1 MGLPGG
7 GLAGLVA
14 VGGDFA
20 AGAEQGV
27 WHALA
32 AGGVVAEAQLGLRAG
47 VGLKRRRDRRGWRQR
62 RRGAQSRRERRQFRS
77 PRNLRSSPAAREL
90 VELGLEKV
98 EEVRAH
104 RGTHV
109 AGDGVV
115 ELEPVHALLLVHA
128 EHAAQGVGLVGDV
141 LEVVVEEE
149 LVADLEGVGE
159 EEVHV
164 AVLFRR
170 AHHGHAE
177 FAVGVDVEGDVLETL
192 HDLLVLC
199 PALWRAV
206 VAAESV
212 AEGEHVAGG
221 RGPRVAA
228 GEVPEVEDAGR
239 READLAELVDPELQ
253 PAELR
258 AAAAAQVEREAGGR
272 ALYMVILLMI
282 YTD

>member
-1 MGLPGG
+1 VCVLLNGGGRALAFVGLPRG
-7 GLAGLVA
+7 GLTVAGA

-20 AGAEQGV
+20 AGADQGV
-27 WHALA
+27 RHALA

-47 VGLKRRRDRRGWRQR
+47 VGLHCSRDRWGWDRR
-62 RRGAQSRRERRQFRS
+62 RRGAQSRRERRQFRKLRS
-77 PRNLRSSPAAREL
+77 LRSSPAAREL

-104 RGTHV
+104 SGTHV

-115 ELEPVHALLLVHA
+115 ELEPVHALLLLH
-128 EHAAQGVGLVGDV
+128 EEDAAQGVGLVGDV
-141 LEVVVEEE
+141 FEVVVEEE

-164 AVLFRR
+164 PALLRR

-177 FAVGVDVEGDVLETL
+177 FAVGVDVEGDVLQVL

-199 PALWRAV
+199 PAPWLAV
-206 VAAESV
+206 GASESV

-221 RGPRVAA
+221 RGPRVVA
-228 GEVPEVEDAGR
+228 GEVPEVEDEGW

-253 PAELR
+253 PGSPGR
-258 AAAAAQVEREAGGR
+258 SCGAG
-272 ALYMVILLMI
+272 
-282 YTD
+282 